1 MSENDTNQQGN
12 SYREPQP
19 ADAYDQPQ
27 QPSRENKH
35 TDYVP
40 NWQTVSQESQ
50 ATYEVPAQQ
59 AAQPQQP
66 AQ

>member
-27 QPSRENKH
+27 QPSQENKH

-50 ATYEVPAQQ
+50 AT
-59 AAQPQQP
+59 
-66 AQ
+66 